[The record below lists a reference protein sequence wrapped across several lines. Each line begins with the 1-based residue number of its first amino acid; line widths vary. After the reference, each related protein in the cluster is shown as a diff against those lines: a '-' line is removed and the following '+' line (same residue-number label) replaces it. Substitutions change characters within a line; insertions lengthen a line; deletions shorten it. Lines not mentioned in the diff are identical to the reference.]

1 MRWIIFLLIVV
12 LFLITAT
19 IIVVML
25 LSRHSLIP
33 YPIQR
38 FFVFKVLNA
47 SISDSS
53 LIEIHNEKALVH
65 RVWTHGE
72 VGLGESYVEGDWNSR
87 DLSTFLSQLIQSNR
101 SSSFQKPSWWSKII
115 AHHFSPQQD
124 KMNIEHHYDV
134 GNDFYD
140 IFLTDPFQA
149 YSCAIWSSSAM
160 TLAEAQKN
168 KIDIII
174 RKMSLGKNKKDA
186 NILDIGCGWGKI
198 GDYVSRQTG
207 ARVTGVTLSEKQ
219 YESAQQLSKQN
230 PRWTVKIKDYRD
242 LPSETKQYDAI
253 YSIGMM
259 EHVRVENYNTF
270 FQVIQQI
277 LKPGGRMVLHTI
289 IKGKEV
295 DTNYHEI
302 PSYVTAHIFPGGQI
316 PCLGWMESEIIANGM
331 QIEHVEYFGGQH
343 YAETLFVWR
352 QQLVTRTPEILSWK
366 DEKGRQKYPLHLI
379 RSYLY
384 YFTVCEMLFR
394 NGEFHTAHLIIV
406 NAPLLKLTVLPPR
419 MQIG

>member
-1 MRWIIFLLIVV
+1 LIVV
-12 LFLITAT
+12 LFLIVAT
-19 IIVVML
+19 IIMILL
-25 LSRHSLIP
+25 LSRHSVVP

-38 FFVFKVLNA
+38 YFVFQA
-47 SISDSS
+47 ISDSS
-53 LIEIHNEKALVH
+53 LIEIHNEKALVN
-65 RVWTHGE
+65 RVWTRGE
-72 VGLGESYVEGDWNSR
+72 VGLGESYVEGDWNSA
-87 DLSTFLSQLIQSNR
+87 DLSTFLSDLIQKNR
-101 SSSFQKPSWWSKII
+101 SSSLQKPSWWSKII
-115 AHHFSPQQD
+115 AQHFSPQQD

-149 YSCAIWSSSAM
+149 YSCAIWSSSTM

-186 NILDIGCGWGKI
+186 KILDIGCGWGKI

-219 YESAQQLSKQN
+219 YESGHRLSTQN

-242 LPSETKQYDAI
+242 LSSEKATTYDAI

-270 FQVIQQI
+270 FQVIQKI

-295 DTNYHEI
+295 DTSYQEI

-316 PCLGWMESEIIANGM
+316 PCLGWMETEIIANGM

-352 QQLVTRTPEILSWK
+352 QQLVARTPEILSWK
-366 DEKGRQKYPLHLI
+366 DKKGQQKYPLQLI

-394 NGEFHTAHLIIV
+394 NGELHTAHLIIV
-406 NAPLLKLTVLPPR
+406 NAPILKLTVLPPR